1 MPGKNWCLWLA
12 ALHSPGGGRKGKRS
26 KGERGWEQGD
36 EMREQGDEMREQ
48 GDGMMEQGE
57 KMREQGEKMREG
69 EIKTYLICLF
79 NC

>member
-1 MPGKNWCLWLA
+1 MKITRTQYNPCHWIR
-12 ALHSPGGGRKGKRS
+12 GGRKGKRS

-69 EIKTYLICLF
+69 EIKTYLIFLF
-79 NC
+79 NS